1 MKEKEIVDS
10 RINVLVVGAG
20 GFGKHYARILSQLNG
35 KGLTGISFI
44 DKLIVT
50 RTQLESAKDLAE
62 SIRNHQACSVGEV
75 IGAEVNDPRQLVELL
90 NQYEPVFIGIAA
102 RDKTVGDEIHAAYSQ
117 HAIKYGAV
125 LCEKPFSNAAG
136 DGSSLRYFDELFGHE
151 NRALFGLELPLAVVM
166 ENIKKNKTLRD
177 MFVNARRFE
186 FHWETI
192 ATPKNYIIND
202 LSLHPWSLIPE
213 NYRIESVEKDDRGS
227 LARINLRLF
236 GPATGRRATCGMTL
250 REGGSFRGMKL
261 DDRSIAV
268 KILGGLIKLIEL
280 DHPLEDAA
288 QAGAAVKYGDVL
300 MEVQNPLEQNI
311 ISVLR
316 RDPLINLERTY
327 NSQLFLEMVHG
338 FAPTP

>member
-10 RINVLVVGAG
+10 RINALVVGTG

-35 KGLTGISFI
+35 KGLTGIPFI
-44 DKLIVT
+44 EKLIVT
-50 RTQLESAKDLAE
+50 RTRLEDAKDQAAA
-62 SIRNHQACSVGEV
+62 IRDHQACCAGEV
-75 IGAEVNDPRQLVELL
+75 IGAEVNNPRQLVELL
-90 NQYEPVFIGIAA
+90 NQYEPAFIGIAA
-102 RDKTVGDEIHAAYSQ
+102 RDKTIGDEIHAVYSH

-136 DGSSLRYFDELFGHE
+136 DGSSLRYYDGLFGHE

-166 ENIKKNKTLRD
+166 ENIKKNKTLRE

-186 FHWETI
+186 FHWETLV
-192 ATPKNYIIND
+192 TLKNYIIND
-202 LSLHPWSLIPE
+202 LALHPWSLIPE

-227 LARINLRLF
+227 IARINLRLF
-236 GPATGRRATCGMTL
+236 DPATGRCATCGITL

-280 DHPLEDAA
+280 DHSLEDAA
-288 QAGAAVKYGDVL
+288 QAGAAVRYGDVL
-300 MEVQNPLEQNI
+300 LEVHNPLEQNI

-316 RDPLINLERTY
+316 RDPLVTLERTY

-338 FAPTP
+338 FAPSP